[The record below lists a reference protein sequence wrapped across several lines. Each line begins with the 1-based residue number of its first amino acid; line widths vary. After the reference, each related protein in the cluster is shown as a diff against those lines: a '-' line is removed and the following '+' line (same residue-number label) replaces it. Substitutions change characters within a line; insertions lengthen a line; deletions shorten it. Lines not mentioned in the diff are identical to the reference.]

1 MEILSA
7 KYLPDGTIAAIL
19 PDNTVLTIADVVVD
33 QKLRDPETDELT
45 GEIVRVGGTPERQ
58 KLLEWQAEGNTIE
71 PWIAFEPVPGTIS
84 DRQFFQQLAVGG
96 LITESEALAAVQTG
110 TLPAAIVAF
119 IDQLPDEQQFP
130 ARMLLT
136 GATSFER
143 AHPLTDAFGSMYG
156 MDREQIDQLWG
167 DAAQL

>member
-1 MEILSA
+1 MKYVSA
-7 KYLPDGTIAAIL
+7 RHGPYGGVIAIGDDGNEYHIPDVNTDVSPWPEYLKA
-19 PDNTVLTIADVVVD
+19 
-33 QKLRDPETDELT
+33 
-45 GEIVRVGGTPERQ
+45 GGTLGAYIPS
-58 KLLEWQAEGNTIE
+58 T
-71 PWIAFEPVPGTIS
+71 EPVPSTIS

-130 ARMLLT
+130 ASMLLT

-143 AHPLTDAFGSMYG
+143 AYPLTEAFLAMYE
-156 MDREQIDQLWG
+156 MDGEHIDQLWR
-167 DAAQL
+167 DAIQL

>member
-1 MEILSA
+1 MTKFAVFNEIG
-7 KYLPDGTIAAIL
+7 LPTSFYAEDIHGSRTIDGAPN
-19 PDNTVLTIADVVVD
+19 PDTMIPIEAVEITDDQWQELLGLRYRWDGEKTV
-33 QKLRDPETDELT
+33 EY
-45 GEIVRVGGTPERQ
+45 TPPPQ
-58 KLLEWQAEGNTIE
+58 
-71 PWIAFEPVPGTIS
+71 PEPVPSTIS

-110 TLPAAIVAF
+110 TLPAALVAF
-119 IDQLPDEQQFP
+119 IDQLPAEQQFP

-156 MDREQIDQLWG
+156 MNGEQVDQLWR
-167 DAAQL
+167 DAAKL